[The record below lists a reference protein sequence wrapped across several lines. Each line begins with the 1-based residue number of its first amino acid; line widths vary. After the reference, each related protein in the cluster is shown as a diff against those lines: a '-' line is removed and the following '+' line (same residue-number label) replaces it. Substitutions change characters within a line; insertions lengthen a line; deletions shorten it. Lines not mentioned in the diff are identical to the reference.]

1 MVFSYFH
8 EKNKYKIRVSVNCR
22 VSPKKLI
29 NIRVRKLK
37 HRKLICIILGIYNF
51 CVQAEFGFNIEADR
65 LNKKELGGGA
75 CLDIGIYCIQLAQFV
90 FNGEKPNKVCAT
102 FKFKKQVFF
111 LK

>member
-1 MVFSYFH
+1 MV
-8 EKNKYKIRVSVNCR
+8 
-22 VSPKKLI
+22 
-29 NIRVRKLK
+29 
-37 HRKLICIILGIYNF
+37 LGIYNF

-102 FKFKKQVFF
+102 FKLDSG
-111 LK
+111 LKSRFSLK